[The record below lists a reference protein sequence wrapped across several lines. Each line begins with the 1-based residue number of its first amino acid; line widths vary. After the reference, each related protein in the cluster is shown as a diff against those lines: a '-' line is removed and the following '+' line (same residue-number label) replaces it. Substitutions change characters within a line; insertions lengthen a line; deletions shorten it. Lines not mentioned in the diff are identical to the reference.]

1 MPQLLAE
8 LTERDAQSES
18 SDDIK
23 RAEGQAEPGEGRHW
37 LEDESVDLDDRSEE
51 ESHARRVGVSETA
64 RGRFGDSVGDAF
76 LTLVGVALTLLRG
89 RRQVVAYRV
98 DVVDER
104 VANVGGHLD
113 RRHNGVGLESNTFGL
128 FAPSAS
134 LISCGGGTWY
144 RQYVL
149 TCSKGTMV

>member
-1 MPQLLAE
+1 MPELLAD
-8 LTERDAQSES
+8 LTECDAETKRGN
-18 SDDIK
+18 DVE
-23 RAEGQAEPGEGRHW
+23 RAELQAEPTEGRHW
-37 LEDESVDLDDRSEE
+37 LENEAVDFDDRSEK
-51 ESHARRVGVSETA
+51 ESHFRRVGVSETV
-64 RGRFGDSVGDAF
+64 RKSVVDAF
-76 LTLVGVALTLLRG
+76 LSLVRTTLARLAEQAANGGLQR
-89 RRQVVAYRV
+89 

-104 VANVGGHLD
+104 VANVGDHLD

-134 LISCGGGTWY
+134 LISCGRGTWY

>member
-1 MPQLLAE
+1 M
-8 LTERDAQSES
+8 
-18 SDDIK
+18 
-23 RAEGQAEPGEGRHW
+23 
-37 LEDESVDLDDRSEE
+37 
-51 ESHARRVGVSETA
+51 GVPETV
-64 RGRFGDSVGDAF
+64 RGPFVCSVGDAY
-76 LTLVGVALTLLRG
+76 LSLVGVALTLLRG
-89 RRQVVAYRV
+89 RRRAVAYTV

-134 LISCGGGTWY
+134 LISWGRGTCY

-149 TCSKGTMV
+149 TYSNGTMV

>member
-1 MPQLLAE
+1 ML
-8 LTERDAQSES
+8 
-18 SDDIK
+18 
-23 RAEGQAEPGEGRHW
+23 G
-37 LEDESVDLDDRSEE
+37 V
-51 ESHARRVGVSETA
+51 VVSEIV
-64 RGRFGDSVGDAF
+64 RGPFVSSVGDAF
-76 LTLVGVALTLLRG
+76 LSLVEVAVTLLRG
-89 RRQVVAYRV
+89 RRRAVTYTV

-134 LISCGGGTWY
+134 LISCGRGTWY

-149 TCSKGTMV
+149 TYSKGTMV